1 MKKELRLI
9 LLTVVLLLIFSA
21 GAFAVV
27 PGYEDSVSYD
37 VIANFTIE
45 FLHYDGRR
53 GIGTF
58 DILNSAYYTDDEVI
72 EQTLKSC
79 WTTNQTYIHR
89 ITHVNGIPIEQTK
102 WAKYGGVIQHVGG
115 NYEFPDD
122 PAKQA
127 PVLEPQEVTV
137 FINGKQ
143 VNFPDQKPIIIRGRT
158 MVPLRVIFEHQDVQ
172 AEVKWNEVER
182 TVTATDRTGKTI
194 VFRINENNYRVQER
208 GKEGQLK
215 YTDVAPI
222 IENGRTLL
230 PLRALSESL
239 DFQVDWIDKERKVE
253 ITEKE
258 GKNRKLL
265 SPERWQEYL
274 KKGGKA

>member
-1 MKKELRLI
+1 M
-9 LLTVVLLLIFSA
+9 V
-21 GAFAVV
+21 
-27 PGYEDSVSYD
+27 
-37 VIANFTIE
+37 
-45 FLHYDGRR
+45 
-53 GIGTF
+53 
-58 DILNSAYYTDDEVI
+58 
-72 EQTLKSC
+72 
-79 WTTNQTYIHR
+79 
-89 ITHVNGIPIEQTK
+89 
-102 WAKYGGVIQHVGG
+102 GVIQHVGG
-115 NYEFPDD
+115 NYEFSDD

-127 PVLEPQEVTV
+127 PVLEPHEVTV

-239 DFQVDWIDKERKVE
+239 DFQVDWIDKERK
-253 ITEKE
+253 
-258 GKNRKLL
+258 
-265 SPERWQEYL
+265 
-274 KKGGKA
+274 